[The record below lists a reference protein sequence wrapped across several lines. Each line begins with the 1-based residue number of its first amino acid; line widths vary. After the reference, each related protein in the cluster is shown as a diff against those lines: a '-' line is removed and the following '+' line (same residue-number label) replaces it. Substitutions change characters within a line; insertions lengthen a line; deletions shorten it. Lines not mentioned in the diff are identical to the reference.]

1 METIMAAATTE
12 TTRKKRT
19 TKPKKNKDTNLL
31 GDVNGDNVVDAKDG
45 WTRDEIKEI
54 EKEVELVGDTE
65 DLAKII
71 PDGYKDEDFI
81 PQPEEDD
88 ESSETYDSW
97 DLKVP
102 PTTAIH
108 GGPHPMEGAEPVFAG
123 HDDRMDDD
131 MGPTPS
137 PYNGRRY
144 ADRDGL
150 VYPPGSPDMDR
161 PRPEVTE
168 TSSTPVV
175 YKTKGWIDRPGFINR
190 VHSNWTPPIHRDM
203 IANKKKTPP
212 FTKGGSAHSQALTVK
227 ILCDSADEV
236 KKYGAIIEK
245 KFGLPT
251 TLLTA
256 LGGDGASSYLIINYP
271 FIPSEI
277 NKLQKYLNGTG
288 IRKFSQI
295 IKEPYH
301 SDHL

>member
-1 METIMAAATTE
+1 MSAE
-12 TTRKKRT
+12 TTRNKRT
-19 TKPKKNKDTNLL
+19 PKKNKNTNLL

-45 WTRDEIKEI
+45 WTRDEIEYVIKNDIGLE
-54 EKEVELVGDTE
+54 GNTE
-65 DLAKII
+65 DLAKIL

-102 PTTAIH
+102 PTPAIP

-150 VYPPGSPDMDR
+150 VYPPGSPEN
-161 PRPEVTE
+161 PSPVPTVHG
-168 TSSTPVV
+168 SSEPVV
-175 YKTKGWIDRPGFINR
+175 YKPKGWIDRPGFINR
-190 VHSNWTPPIHRDM
+190 VHSNWTPPRHRDM
-203 IANKKKTPP
+203 VANKKKTPP
-212 FTKGGSAHSQALTVK
+212 FTNGESTHSQALTVK
-227 ILCDSADEV
+227 IVCDSADEV

-251 TLLTA
+251 TLSTS
-256 LGGDGASSYLIINYP
+256 LGGDGATSYLNINYP
-271 FIPSEI
+271 FIPNEI
-277 NKLQKYLNGTG
+277 NKLQKLLNGTG

>member
-1 METIMAAATTE
+1 MAAATTE

-65 DLAKII
+65 DLAKIT

-102 PTTAIH
+102 PTPAIH

-161 PRPEVTE
+161 PRR
-168 TSSTPVV
+168 S
-175 YKTKGWIDRPGFINR
+175 NR
-190 VHSNWTPPIHRDM
+190 D
-203 IANKKKTPP
+203 
-212 FTKGGSAHSQALTVK
+212 F
-227 ILCDSADEV
+227 
-236 KKYGAIIEK
+236 
-245 KFGLPT
+245 
-251 TLLTA
+251 
-256 LGGDGASSYLIINYP
+256 
-271 FIPSEI
+271 
-277 NKLQKYLNGTG
+277 
-288 IRKFSQI
+288 
-295 IKEPYH
+295 
-301 SDHL
+301 